1 MPRTMAKPAAANSAA
16 SAAAAPAT
24 KKVRRKHIPRVALL
38 IETTRSYG
46 RNVLRGV
53 GDYERV
59 HGPWL
64 FHVPTE
70 MPVKGVPPK
79 DEWDGDGII
88 AQPRQDQQFLKEL
101 NESGLPVVS
110 LSGPPGTGG
119 LPAVRANQEAVA
131 ELAINHFRERGFT
144 RFAYCGDAREK
155 IWPPTGELFRKHAES
170 AGYTCDVYFA
180 AYERE
185 ARALRIG
192 HMAKWLRTLPKPVAL
207 LARDDLRAREVLDAC
222 RLAGV
227 HVPEEI
233 AVLGVNDDELICE
246 MANPP
251 LSSIMHNARRVGYEA
266 AAMLDRLMAGKKVIA
281 DIVIDPLG
289 VHTRQSTDL
298 LAIEDPDVANAV
310 RFIREH
316 ACEGIHVEDVLDQV
330 PLSRRALEKRFR
342 AAVGRPP
349 HMEIR
354 RAQLERVKELLVG
367 SDYKLEK
374 IAEITGF
381 SSAQYLAGL
390 FRRVM
395 HMTPGA
401 WRQAGRAGAAPAK

>member
-1 MPRTMAKPAAANSAA
+1 ME
-16 SAAAAPAT
+16 
-24 KKVRRKHIPRVALL
+24 KKRSRRHIPRVALL

-46 RNVLRGV
+46 RNVLRGI

-70 MPVKGVPPK
+70 MPIKAVPPS

-88 AQPRQDQQFLKEL
+88 AQPRQDMPFVKQLA
-101 NESGLPVVS
+101 ESGLPVVS

-131 ELAINHFRERGFT
+131 ELAINHFRERGFV

-155 IWPPTGELFRKHAES
+155 IWPPTGELFRKLAEKG
-170 AGYTCDVYFA
+170 GYTCAVYQP

-192 HMAKWLRTLPKPVAL
+192 HMAKWLRTLPKPIGL

-222 RLAGV
+222 RVAGL
-227 HVPEEI
+227 HVPEAI
-233 AVLGVNDDELICE
+233 AVLGTNDDELICE

-251 LSSIMHNARRVGYEA
+251 LSSIVHNARRIGYEA
-266 AAMLDRLMAGKKVIA
+266 AAMLDRLMAGKKAIA

-298 LAIEDPDVANAV
+298 LAIEDPDVATAV

-316 ACEGIHVEDVLDQV
+316 ACDGIHVEDVLDQV

-395 HMTPGA
+395 NTTPGA
-401 WRQAGRAGAAPAK
+401 WRQAGRAGAPAAR